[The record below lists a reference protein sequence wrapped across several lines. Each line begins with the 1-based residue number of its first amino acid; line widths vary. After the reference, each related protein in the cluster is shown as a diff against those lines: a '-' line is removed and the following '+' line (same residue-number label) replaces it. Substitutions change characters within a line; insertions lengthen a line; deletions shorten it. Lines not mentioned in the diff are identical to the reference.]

1 LTATILLHS
10 AGQLGVQMDEEFD
23 VLIIGAGPSG
33 ISAAIALA
41 RAGIEVVVLE
51 RGEYPGAKNMYG
63 GILFTHQLAK
73 LLPDAIDDAPFE
85 RAVTRRRFGALADDR
100 EIALDVKVGHWREKP
115 NNNTM
120 TALRGRFDRWFAEQA
135 EAEGAQVFPG
145 FMAYELVIEDGRVVG
160 VKVKPGDD
168 EMRAKLVISGEGVQA
183 FLARQAGLMPAKLPP
198 QHMITNVK
206 EVIGLPK
213 EKLEDR
219 FLLEGNE
226 GVAMEYFG
234 EPVKGLFGMGFVY
247 TNEESVSIG
256 LGLTVN
262 DLVLSKETLN
272 DHLEHFKN
280 LPTIRKLIEGGESL
294 EYSAHMIPEYGYNHV
309 PKLSMPGL
317 MLVGDMAGF
326 INGSVYHEG
335 TNLAMG
341 SGLLAAETIIE
352 AKEAGQ
358 DIGSSE
364 ALAPYRQKLENSF
377 ILKDLKKFRKAPDFF
392 NANPHILKKYPG
404 HVTQWLEDYFTITE
418 TPKAEVERNILN
430 KIKKDIGWFRFAKD
444 MLGVGRSVR

>member
-1 LTATILLHS
+1 M
-10 AGQLGVQMDEEFD
+10 MDEEFE
-23 VLIIGAGPSG
+23 VLIIGAGPAG

-63 GILFTHQLAK
+63 GILFTHQLLK
-73 LLPDAIDDAPFE
+73 LLPDCLDDAPFE
-85 RAVTRRRFGALADDR
+85 RKVTRRRFGALADDR
-100 EIALDVKVGHWREKP
+100 EVALDVKVGKWRDKP
-115 NNNTM
+115 YNHTM

-135 EAEGAQVFPG
+135 EAEGAQVFAG
-145 FMAYELVIEDGRVVG
+145 FMVSELIVEDGRVVG

-183 FLARQAGLMPAKLPP
+183 FLARQVGLMPALLPP
-198 QHMITNVK
+198 RHMITNVK

-213 EKLEDR
+213 EKIEDR

-256 LGLTVN
+256 IGLTVN
-262 DLVLSKETLN
+262 DLMTSKETLN

-294 EYSAHMIPEYGYNHV
+294 EYSAHMIPEYGYNHI
-309 PKLSMPGL
+309 PKLTMPGL
-317 MLVGDMAGF
+317 MLVGDTAGF

-341 SGLLAAETIIE
+341 SGLMAAETIIE
-352 AKEAGQ
+352 AKEAGH
-358 DIGSSE
+358 DIGSAE
-364 ALAPYRQKLENSF
+364 ALEPYRQKLENSF
-377 ILKDLKKFRKAPDFF
+377 VLKDMKKFRKAPDFF
-392 NANPHILKKYPG
+392 NNKPHILREYPQ
-404 HVTQWLEDYFTITE
+404 HVTQWLADYFTISE
-418 TPKAEVERNILN
+418 TPKSEVERNIVN
-430 KIKKDIGWFRFAKD
+430 KVKKDIGLFRFVKD
-444 MLGVGRSVR
+444 MVGVGRSVR